1 MVHCFD
7 KFCEG
12 PARVA
17 VHLEVESHLIRR
29 QIGQVHGI
37 QLLLE
42 GSRRDLRHDQ
52 GRRLVVELVQALHD
66 VSQRRLVGHSRAAIL
81 AVRGIARRQS
91 VVSHSVDHF
100 AHARVLAAMLPA
112 FERVEHLLH
121 QVIDEEHLEHHA
133 RIVHRDRQVVR
144 DVVAEGAHRRIV
156 VGAHP
161 LADQIW
167 EPVHQY
173 FGPGLR
179 RIVKKQLLPGFLGQ
193 PVLRFPKAPSQRR
206 LDRTGQHDRRL
217 VPVLLQSLQQRGRKA
232 KIPLPE
238 LLRIL
243 GAVHA
248 SQGSILI
255 ALNPEFYLLL
265 TLLLL
270 LL

>member
-1 MVHCFD
+1 MVHCFE
-7 KFCEG
+7 KFRKG

-17 VHLEVESHLIRR
+17 VHLEIESNLIRR

-66 VSQRRLVGHSRAAIL
+66 VSQRRFVGHCRAAIF

-121 QVIDEEHLEHHA
+121 KVVDEEHLEHHA

-156 VGAHP
+156 VGRTNLP
-161 LADQIW
+161 TRFGNRYTSTLA
-167 EPVHQY
+167 PVC
-173 FGPGLR
+173 
-179 RIVKKQLLPGFLGQ
+179 
-193 PVLRFPKAPSQRR
+193 A
-206 LDRTGQHDRRL
+206 
-217 VPVLLQSLQQRGRKA
+217 A
-232 KIPLPE
+232 
-238 LLRIL
+238 
-243 GAVHA
+243 
-248 SQGSILI
+248 
-255 ALNPEFYLLL
+255 
-265 TLLLL
+265 
-270 LL
+270 